1 MAAWRLHEKF
11 VVMRWLRGIPQFW
24 TGNRWSCE
32 YPDAVLFSHLPTAE
46 RLACDYGGNLS
57 QQYVKPLLPVRM
69 CA

>member
-1 MAAWRLHEKF
+1 MSAWRIHEKF

-46 RLACDYGGNLS
+46 RLACDLDGVVAENYGKEVVS
-57 QQYVKPLLPVRM
+57 
-69 CA
+69 

>member
-1 MAAWRLHEKF
+1 MAAWKVTEKF

-46 RLACDYGGNLS
+46 HLASDLDGVVAENYG
-57 QQYVKPLLPVRM
+57 KEVR
-69 CA
+69 